1 MRIKELFFKYREVVL
16 YLFFG
21 GCTTLVNIGAYFV
34 LDVMGISTA
43 FSTVMAWLLS
53 VLFAFITNKIFVFSS
68 RSSGHRGFFKE
79 GFSFF
84 SCRFLTGVLDLV
96 IMLLFVDKLG
106 LNGLLIKVL
115 SNILVIALN
124 YVFSKLFIFKG
135 SK

>member
-68 RSSGHRGFFKE
+68 RSSGHRGIFKE